1 LVRRATDTFCS
12 PSRVWKTLLPRDP
25 DGIELIQPIVMT
37 PDGNSYCYSYLRTI
51 SNLFVTVGA
60 VT

>member
-1 LVRRATDTFCS
+1 ML
-12 PSRVWKTLLPRDP
+12 WKTLLPRDP
-25 DGIELIQPIVMT
+25 DGVEGIQPIAMT
-37 PDGNSYCYSYLRTI
+37 PDGNSYCYSYIRSI